1 MSDPCEAL
9 LVFFIEVYTSKY
21 KNGFA
26 AYQRNTGEL
35 HPLDTAPDF
44 NITRRATGAIALTD
58 ENSGELWQG
67 TISVGTPPLPY
78 TVDFDTG
85 SSDLFLPGPKCTTNC
100 KGHLKY
106 NPSASSTA
114 VDKRKKFSLA
124 YGDGST
130 VSGEQ
135 YYDTVTVA
143 GLTVRCSAA
152 DSDLK
157 GS

>member
-1 MSDPCEAL
+1 MSDPFEAL
-9 LVFFIEVYTSKY
+9 LIYFIEVYASKY
-21 KNGFA
+21 ENGFE
-26 AYQRNTGEL
+26 AYLRNTGEA
-35 HPLDTAPDF
+35 HPLYTAPDF
-44 NITRRATGAIALTD
+44 NITRRATGAIAPTD

-67 TISVGTPPLPY
+67 TISVGTPPVTY

-100 KGHLKY
+100 AGHKKY
-106 NPSASSTA
+106 TPSASSTA

-143 GLTVRCSAA
+143 GLTVRWSAA
-152 DSDLK
+152 VSVLK
-157 GS
+157 VS